1 MTREELKAA
10 AVAMLDRAYIPYSHF
25 PVGAAL
31 ECSDG
36 TVFTGCNIENA
47 SFGPTICAERTAV
60 AKAVSEGHRDFV
72 RIVIAGRSREL
83 CVPCGV
89 CRQVLR
95 EFAPNI
101 EIICLKAPER
111 SGPSPWKNCCP
122 TALARSTCSDGS
134 RRRGAAHPET
144 GAGGLLLRGGPGRV
158 PDVGAGRGPDRK
170 APLPPDPSHQGR
182 GAGPSPRRFL
192 PPVGSAHLN
201 QNMPPVP
208 QHRRHGLYTSFSK

>member
-95 EFAPNI
+95 EFDKGDMLVI
-101 EIICLKAPER
+101 LCRDVDDYQVHTLSE
-111 SGPSPWKNCCP
+111 
-122 TALARSTCSDGS
+122 
-134 RRRGAAHPET
+134 
-144 GAGGLLLRGGPGRV
+144 LLPFSFGEEDMGR
-158 PDVGAGRGPDRK
+158 
-170 APLPPDPSHQGR
+170 
-182 GAGPSPRRFL
+182 
-192 PPVGSAHLN
+192 
-201 QNMPPVP
+201 
-208 QHRRHGLYTSFSK
+208 